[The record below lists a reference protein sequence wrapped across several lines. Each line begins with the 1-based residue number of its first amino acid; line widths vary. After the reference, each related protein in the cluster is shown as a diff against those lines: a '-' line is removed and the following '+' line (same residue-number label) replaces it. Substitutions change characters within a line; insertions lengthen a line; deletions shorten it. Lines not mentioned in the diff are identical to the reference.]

1 MVFKSFVGFVSVLSQ
16 GIIVRVST
24 NKRCLFFILIL
35 VSARARSEALV
46 LPTMDYGSEG
56 FVVKHEPSHF
66 TMATRFRIQTRA
78 TYEDYD
84 TESTTQDVTDLQVRR
99 MRLRFDG
106 SALDP
111 RFIYKI
117 QLSFTRGDM
126 DYDNTDYP
134 NVLRDAA
141 VGWKLFDEDS
151 FKSTLWFGQTK
162 LPGNRQR
169 VVSSGDQELV
179 DRSLLNAT
187 FNIDRD
193 MGVQWYN
200 KLGEARPFWLKFAM
214 SNGEGRANNNSN
226 TGLAYTAR
234 AEWLPLG
241 AFTDGGDYFEGDL
254 ARERSAKLSLG
265 VSYQSNRKTNRV
277 GGQTGKTFV
286 PGVTTDI
293 ETLLADFLL
302 KYNGWAFSAE
312 YANRQ
317 TDNPLI
323 TLSSGPDAVFKGSG
337 YNAQLSYVFTK
348 KWSPVVR
355 YTHVRPHDAILNFEN
370 EKTQYTLG
378 LTKYLNHHK
387 IKIMGDIT
395 FEDEKERTSTA
406 SANMNNWIARL
417 QLEFG
422 I

>member
-1 MVFKSFVGFVSVLSQ
+1 MFSAYIFLISILSANAQ
-16 GIIVRVST
+16 T
-24 NKRCLFFILIL
+24 M
-35 VSARARSEALV
+35 E
-46 LPTMDYGSEG
+46 LPTLDYGKDG
-56 FVVKHEPSHF
+56 VVVKHAASNF
-66 TMATRFRIQTRA
+66 VMKTRFRIQTRA

-84 TESTTQDVTDLQVRR
+84 TESTTQDVTDFQVRR

-106 SALDP
+106 SALDS

-126 DYDNTDYP
+126 DYDNTSYP
-134 NVLRDAA
+134 NILRDAV
-141 VGWKLFDEDS
+141 VGWKLFNEDS

-169 VVSSGDQELV
+169 VISSGNQELV

-200 KLGEARPFWLKFAM
+200 QIGESRPFWLKFAV
-214 SNGEGRANNNSN
+214 SNGEGRANNNRN

-241 AFTDGGDYFEGDL
+241 AFTDDGDYFEGDL
-254 ARERSAKLSLG
+254 AREQSAKLSLG

-277 GGQTGKTFV
+277 GGQIGKTFIS
-286 PGVTTDI
+286 GVTTDM

-302 KYNGWAFSAE
+302 KYKGWALSAE

-317 TDNPLI
+317 TDNPFI
-323 TLSSGPDAVFKGSG
+323 TLSSGADAVFKGSG
-337 YNAQLSYVFTK
+337 YNAQLSYVFTNN
-348 KWSPVVR
+348 WSPIVR
-355 YTHVRPHDAILNFEN
+355 YTHITPHDDILNFEN
-370 EKTQYTLG
+370 DKTQYTVG
-378 LTKYLNHHK
+378 VTKYLNHHK
-387 IKIMGDIT
+387 IKIMGDVT
-395 FEDEKERTSTA
+395 YEDEKERTSTV

>member
-1 MVFKSFVGFVSVLSQ
+1 MSS
-16 GIIVRVST
+16 I
-24 NKRCLFFILIL
+24 FFILFSIFNSHSQTL
-35 VSARARSEALV
+35 E
-46 LPTMDYGSEG
+46 LPSLDYGKEG
-56 FVVKHEPSHF
+56 LVVKHAPSNF
-66 TMATRFRIQTRA
+66 TMKTRFRIQTRA
-78 TYEDYD
+78 TYEDFD
-84 TESTTQDVTDLQVRR
+84 SESAAQDVNDFQVRR

-126 DYDNTDYP
+126 DFDNTNYP
-134 NVLRDAA
+134 NILRDAV
-141 VGWKLFDEDS
+141 VGWKLFNEDS

-169 VVSSGDQELV
+169 VISSGAQELV

-200 KLGEARPFWLKFAM
+200 QIGESRPFWLKLAI
-214 SNGEGRANNNSN
+214 SNGEGRANNNRN

-241 AFTDGGDYFEGDL
+241 AFTDDGDYYEGDL
-254 ARERSAKLSLG
+254 AREESAKVSLG
-265 VSYQSNRKTNRV
+265 VSYQNNRKTNRV
-277 GGQTGKTFV
+277 GGQIGKTFV
-286 PGVTTDI
+286 SGVTADM

-302 KYNGWAFSAE
+302 KYNGWALSAE
-312 YANRQ
+312 YAQRQ
-317 TDNPLI
+317 TDNPFI
-323 TLSSGPDAVFKGSG
+323 TLSSGADAVFKGSG
-337 YNAQLSYVFTK
+337 YHAQLSYIFTNN
-348 KWSPVVR
+348 WSPIIR
-355 YTHVRPHDAILNFEN
+355 YTQVIPHNDILNFEN

-378 LTKYLNHHK
+378 VTKYLNHHK
-387 IKIMGDIT
+387 IKVMGDVT
-395 FEDEKERTSTA
+395 FEDEKERTVL
-406 SANMNNWIARL
+406 ANANLQNWMARL